1 MDHGDQATEHGHD
14 HGHDHAHA
22 PVRARPAAAEGGTS
36 VLMRGAAA
44 RVAVALAALVLLWAA
59 VAWALTDLAT

>member
-1 MDHGDQATEHGHD
+1 MSHEHAHAHA
-14 HGHDHAHA
+14 HGHDHAHDHA
-22 PVRARPAAAEGGTS
+22 HERPAAAEGGAS
-36 VLMRGAAA
+36 VLMRGAGT